1 MVKLATARESRMY
14 GPRQG
19 RNRAEYINAGLY
31 VFATIVL
38 WSGFAAQL
46 SNEPVSGLVLLLI
59 GLGLIVVVNVHDLIA
74 HLAGVDYRLS
84 LMGFDAQLAL
94 VEFAVPVVQAVGT
107 ILYFLGILF
116 LFIQEEKGYRY
127 YNLEKHA
134 LNMLLVGTLLWL
146 LGSTHNSC
154 QIYERADGHF
164 QILQA
169 SVYIPF
175 LMGSLLFLVGALVNY
190 EEQSALDHHGAK
202 LLVSDLRLGQQIST
216 STTIGWTWVCLGI
229 FGSLLFFVGGLANV
243 VKVFKMQQTN
253 GMRLE
258 KLRGGAQERLVQA
271 REGHVPLIL
280 EEQRRRRTEVEKKM
294 EVDRRKEVEE
304 GKLVA
309 APTPYKDVLVGQA

>member
-1 MVKLATARESRMY
+1 MY

-59 GLGLIVVVNVHDLIA
+59 GLGLIVVVNVHDVIA
-74 HLAGVDYRLS
+74 HLAGADYRLS
-84 LMGFDAQLAL
+84 LMAFDAQLAL

-116 LFIQEEKGYRY
+116 LFIQEEKCYRY
-127 YNLEKHA
+127 YDLEKHA
-134 LNMLLVGTLLWL
+134 LNMLVAGTLLWL

-190 EEQSALDHHGAK
+190 EEQSALDHHGVE
-202 LLVSDLRLGQQIST
+202 LL
-216 STTIGWTWVCLGI
+216 GWAWVWLGI
-229 FGSLLFFVGGLANV
+229 FGSLLFFIGGLANV
-243 VKVFKMQQTN
+243 VKVFKMQQTD

-271 REGHVPLIL
+271 REDHIPLIL
-280 EEQRRRRTEVEKKM
+280 EEQRRRRTVVEKKM

>member
-190 EEQSALDHHGAK
+190 EEQSALDHHGVK
-202 LLVSDLRLGQQIST
+202 LL
-216 STTIGWTWVCLGI
+216 GWTWVWLGI

-243 VKVFKMQQTN
+243 VKVFKMQQTD

-258 KLRGGAQERLVQA
+258 KLQGGAQEWLV
-271 REGHVPLIL
+271 REGRVPLIL

-294 EVDRRKEVEE
+294 EVDRRKEMEE

>member
-134 LNMLLVGTLLWL
+134 LNMLVVGTLLWL

-190 EEQSALDHHGAK
+190 EEQSALDHHGVK
-202 LLVSDLRLGQQIST
+202 LL
-216 STTIGWTWVCLGI
+216 GWTWVWLGI

>member
-116 LFIQEEKGYRY
+116 LFIQGYRY

-134 LNMLLVGTLLWL
+134 LNMLVVGTLLWL

-190 EEQSALDHHGAK
+190 EEQSALDHHGVK
-202 LLVSDLRLGQQIST
+202 LL
-216 STTIGWTWVCLGI
+216 GWTWVWLGI

>member
-134 LNMLLVGTLLWL
+134 LNMLVVGTLLWL

-169 SVYIPF
+169 SVYIPC

-190 EEQSALDHHGAK
+190 EEQSALDHHGVK
-202 LLVSDLRLGQQIST
+202 LL
-216 STTIGWTWVCLGI
+216 GWTWVWLGI